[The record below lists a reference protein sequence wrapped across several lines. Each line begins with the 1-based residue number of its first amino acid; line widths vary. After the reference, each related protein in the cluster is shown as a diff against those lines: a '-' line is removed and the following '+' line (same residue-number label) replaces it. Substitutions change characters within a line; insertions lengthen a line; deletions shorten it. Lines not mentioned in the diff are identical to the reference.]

1 MNPPSLSKNMYAA
14 MVRLKREGIWFERKT
29 AYHLKVGS
37 YNFWPNS
44 GKIHRDGAPQCDP
57 ENGLDRFIKL
67 VKDAEAR
74 ADAPA
79 SRA

>member
-1 MNPPSLSKNMYAA
+1 MNPPSLSKEMYAA
-14 MVRLKREGIWFERKT
+14 MVRLKQEGIWFARKT

-44 GKIHRDGAPQCDP
+44 GKIHSDGASQCDP
-57 ENGLDRFIKL
+57 ETGLDRFMKL